1 MSLIE
6 ITHVDAFPPAARA
19 VRAFAIDAPTTGERS
34 ESDGFVLAGWVLG
47 QTEPV
52 QTVTVSESG
61 RTLTDL
67 AVDGRRPDVAAA
79 HAAAT
84 AAETSGFQGWVPTVG
99 LGPTFTLE
107 VHAIAASG
115 QHAAL
120 GTIAGRR
127 QRPEAAAPSNDAP
140 GHATARLPHFVI
152 IGAQRGGTRSLYRYL
167 AAHPDILPA
176 ATEEVHYFSLFFDR
190 GLRWYQAQFPPLE
203 PGRLTG
209 EASPYYLYHPLAAE
223 RMRAVVPEANLIVLL
238 RDPVDRAYSHY
249 QLEARQGNE
258 PLSFEAA
265 IAAEPERLAGEA
277 ARVADDDTYVS
288 FAHQHYSYLAR
299 GHYVEQ
305 LRRWLKLFPRDQLL
319 VLKSED
325 LFQHPAALYRR
336 VTDFLGLE
344 PRDLVARPGVA
355 QSPSEPMASETQHRL
370 QAYFAAENE
379 GLSEL
384 VGAEMTWP
392 EPAPERAA
400 SGGSPPR

>member
-6 ITHVDAFPPAARA
+6 ITHVEAFPPAGQTI
-19 VRAFAIDAPTTGERS
+19 RAFAIDTPAAGEQS
-34 ESDGFVLAGWVLG
+34 ESDGFVLSGWVLG

-52 QTVTVSESG
+52 QTIAVSESG

-67 AVDGRRPDVAAA
+67 AVTDRRPDVAAA
-79 HAAAT
+79 HPGAI
-84 AAETSGFQGWVPTVG
+84 AAEASGFQGWVPTVG

-115 QHAAL
+115 QHTAL

-127 QRPEAAAPSNDAP
+127 QRPAATTPSREAPVPAP
-140 GHATARLPHFVI
+140 ARLPNFVI
-152 IGAQRGGTRSLYRYL
+152 IGAQRAGTRTLYRYL
-167 AAHPDILPA
+167 AAHPGILPA

-190 GLRWYQAQFPPLE
+190 GLRWYQAQFPPPA

-223 RMRAVVPEANLIVLL
+223 RMRAVAPEAKLIVLL
-238 RDPVDRAYSHY
+238 RNPVDRAYSHY

-258 PLSFEAA
+258 PLSFENA

-277 ARVADDDTYVS
+277 ARIADDDTYVS

-299 GHYVEQ
+299 GHYREQ
-305 LRRWLKLFPRDQLL
+305 LRRWLTLFPRDQLL

-325 LFQHPAALYRR
+325 LFQHPAVHYRQ

-344 PRDLVARPGVA
+344 PRDLVARPGA
-355 QSPSEPMASETQHRL
+355 GETRYEPVMEETRRRL
-370 QAYFAAENE
+370 HADFAAQNE

-392 EPAPERAA
+392 DPAPATS
-400 SGGSPPR
+400 SGR

>member
-6 ITHVDAFPPAARA
+6 ITQVDAFPPAGQTI
-19 VRAFAIDAPTTGERS
+19 RAFAIDTPVAGEHS
-34 ESDGFVLAGWVLG
+34 ESDGFVLSGWALG
-47 QTEPV
+47 QSEPME
-52 QTVTVSESG
+52 TVAVSESG

-67 AVDGRRPDVAAA
+67 AVGDRRPDVAAA
-79 HAAAT
+79 HPGAI
-84 AAETSGFQGWVPTVG
+84 AAENSGFQGWVPTVG
-99 LGPTFTLE
+99 LGPAFTLE
-107 VHAIAASG
+107 IHAIAASG

-127 QRPEAAAPSNDAP
+127 QRPEAATPSRDAP
-140 GHATARLPHFVI
+140 GEATSRLPQFVI

-190 GLRWYQAQFPPLE
+190 GLRWYQAQFPPSE

-209 EASPYYLYHPLAAE
+209 EASPYYLYHPLAPE
-223 RMRAVVPEANLIVLL
+223 RIRAVVPEAKLIVLL

-258 PLSFEAA
+258 PLSFEDA

-277 ARVADDDTYVS
+277 ARIADDDTYIS
-288 FAHQHYSYLAR
+288 FGHQHYSYLAR
-299 GHYVEQ
+299 GHYLEQ

-325 LFQHPAALYRR
+325 FFQHPAGLYRR

-344 PRDLVARPGVA
+344 PRDLVARPVPTHA
-355 QSPSEPMASETQHRL
+355 PPEPIASETRQRL
-370 QAYFAAENE
+370 QTYFAAENA

-392 EPAPERAA
+392 DPAPERAA
-400 SGGSPPR
+400 SGGSQQR